1 MKKIVLTLYFLLAGI
16 WLYGQS
22 PNNKVAIN
30 EAGNIAQAQH
40 YMQSQQGGFEENKG
54 QITGQDA
61 TRVKYSY
68 KAKGL
73 SVFLLNNGI
82 AYQFSKTHYPEGYK
96 HLDKFAKSE
105 EREKME
111 ELAKQIRT
119 ETYRMD
125 VQLVGA
131 NPNPTISTEGKSQDY
146 TQYYNHNALEVHSY
160 SKITYHNVYPNIDW
174 VIYTKGEQGLKY
186 DFVVHPGGNP
196 NQINC
201 KPTG

>member
-1 MKKIVLTLYFLLAGI
+1 MDKVLTMAL
-16 WLYGQS
+16 
-22 PNNKVAIN
+22 AIN

-40 YMQSQQGGFEENKG
+40 YMQSQQVGFEENKG

-111 ELAKQIRT
+111 ELAKR
-119 ETYRMD
+119 
-125 VQLVGA
+125 
-131 NPNPTISTEGKSQDY
+131 
-146 TQYYNHNALEVHSY
+146 
-160 SKITYHNVYPNIDW
+160 
-174 VIYTKGEQGLKY
+174 
-186 DFVVHPGGNP
+186 FVR
-196 NQINC
+196 
-201 KPTG
+201 KPTVWMCN